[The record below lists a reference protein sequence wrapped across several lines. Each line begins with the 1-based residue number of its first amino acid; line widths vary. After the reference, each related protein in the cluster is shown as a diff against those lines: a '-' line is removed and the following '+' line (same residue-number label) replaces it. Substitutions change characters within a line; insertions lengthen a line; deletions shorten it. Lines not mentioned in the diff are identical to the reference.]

1 MTITEQLDEV
11 RRLRVRDVCALTGWS
26 RPTLYRRI
34 REGKFPAPER
44 DEGCAYWRAGQVL
57 ERLRER

>member
-1 MTITEQLDEV
+1 
-11 RRLRVRDVCALTGWS
+11 VRDVGALPGWS
-26 RPTLYRRI
+26 RPPLYRRI